1 MSKLDSI
8 KLIDSY
14 IRRLHKTED
23 KWMSLAIAIDLAD
36 EIMKG
41 ILPDNKVW
49 QEKLSHNSQE
59 NAVLPEILPLDI
71 FKTQKQQTWFVAHP
85 VLGSARVAFSH
96 FKDDTCPLESRL
108 YWFSE
113 KESKQ
118 KISISTQFLDNW
130 EDSELTS
137 NNNYKVGIDFFLSND
152 TKKLIMVL
160 SNKQKLRVMEFSEN
174 LSNTQKQILTDK
186 LFNDENTKNINTLEF
201 PQEHIH
207 NLLWNAFQ
215 LKEVNNKF
223 YRGISFHYE
232 ELINGLIV
240 DNKISVNDAKQFSSR
255 LIGRLLFIWFLRK
268 MELIN
273 KNQNYFNTTGID
285 SSNYYEQF
293 LKPLFFQTL
302 NKPIEE
308 RSINIQDDETPYLNG
323 GLFDI
328 KENDFYY
335 QKLKFPKNF
344 FDNLYS
350 HFNEFNF
357 TVDES
362 SVDYE
367 VVAVDPEML
376 GQIFESLLASQN
388 KDKINERKKTGSYYT
403 PRNIVDYMC
412 KESIRKYLY
421 NEINKENHKKGIDD
435 LIDMTDAKFMERKSS
450 SNIDLW
456 GSSTKN
462 VVSKIKKSLDNIK
475 IIDPA
480 VGSGA
485 FPLGMLQI
493 VSKLYERI
501 LPSSTYS
508 SYDIKLKIIENNIYG
523 VDLQPMAVEIAQLRA
538 WLAIIVDDYQDN
550 NKINPLPNLNF
561 KFVSANSLVE
571 LDDRKE
577 IFSEPKL
584 EENLEKFRKKYFN
597 AKTTKSKEVAQNEYS
612 LITSQLE
619 FFDDKRSEQ
628 LKTFDPFNNTTY
640 ASFYNSQ
647 YMFGVSNGFDVV
659 IGNPPYIH
667 FEDMEEEDRVFYK
680 NLKYK
685 TYASK
690 GDIYSLF
697 YEHGINLLK
706 KGGILTYITS
716 NKWMKAGYGKN
727 LRNYLVEN
735 TNPSI
740 LIDLGEGIFE
750 NATVDTNI
758 LITTKED
765 FNQEVRTLKLGKQD
779 IQQAMADESL
789 KMNYKSDEVWT
800 ILNPAELSVKQK
812 IEKLGSPLKEWN
824 IELRYGI
831 KTGLNDAFVITHEER
846 NELIKSDPASE
857 DLIKPLIRGKDIQR
871 YAYNF
876 KQLYLII
883 SYFNSHKILEAEY
896 PAIYEHLC
904 KFETKLKERGQVKK
918 TSSGKVN
925 SNSTYP
931 GQHHWLELDNN
942 PSLEGLE
949 DFNEVRIVWPDI
961 AKLPRFALA
970 EPNVFIN
977 DTSFMFVNAPMELI
991 GFLNSKITEWYLPV
1005 IATDLGTSVRYKK
1018 QFVEKIPVPDYNE
1031 NKQLYDEIKVYLES
1045 EEYHK
1050 IDELLFNF
1058 YGFSGDEKNILLS

>member
-1 MSKLDSI
+1 
-8 KLIDSY
+8 
-14 IRRLHKTED
+14 
-23 KWMSLAIAIDLAD
+23 
-36 EIMKG
+36 
-41 ILPDNKVW
+41 
-49 QEKLSHNSQE
+49 
-59 NAVLPEILPLDI
+59 
-71 FKTQKQQTWFVAHP
+71 
-85 VLGSARVAFSH
+85 
-96 FKDDTCPLESRL
+96 
-108 YWFSE
+108 
-113 KESKQ
+113 
-118 KISISTQFLDNW
+118 
-130 EDSELTS
+130 
-137 NNNYKVGIDFFLSND
+137 
-152 TKKLIMVL
+152 
-160 SNKQKLRVMEFSEN
+160 
-174 LSNTQKQILTDK
+174 
-186 LFNDENTKNINTLEF
+186 
-201 PQEHIH
+201 
-207 NLLWNAFQ
+207 
-215 LKEVNNKF
+215 
-223 YRGISFHYE
+223 
-232 ELINGLIV
+232 
-240 DNKISVNDAKQFSSR
+240 
-255 LIGRLLFIWFLRK
+255 
-268 MELIN
+268 
-273 KNQNYFNTTGID
+273 
-285 SSNYYEQF
+285 
-293 LKPLFFQTL
+293 FQTL

-561 KFVSANSLVE
+561 KFVNANSLVE

-640 ASFYNSQ
+640 A
-647 YMFGVSNGFDVV
+647 
-659 IGNPPYIH
+659 
-667 FEDMEEEDRVFYK
+667 
-680 NLKYK
+680 
-685 TYASK
+685 
-690 GDIYSLF
+690 
-697 YEHGINLLK
+697 
-706 KGGILTYITS
+706 
-716 NKWMKAGYGKN
+716 
-727 LRNYLVEN
+727 
-735 TNPSI
+735 
-740 LIDLGEGIFE
+740 
-750 NATVDTNI
+750 
-758 LITTKED
+758 
-765 FNQEVRTLKLGKQD
+765 
-779 IQQAMADESL
+779 
-789 KMNYKSDEVWT
+789 
-800 ILNPAELSVKQK
+800 
-812 IEKLGSPLKEWN
+812 
-824 IELRYGI
+824 
-831 KTGLNDAFVITHEER
+831 
-846 NELIKSDPASE
+846 
-857 DLIKPLIRGKDIQR
+857 
-871 YAYNF
+871 
-876 KQLYLII
+876 
-883 SYFNSHKILEAEY
+883 
-896 PAIYEHLC
+896 
-904 KFETKLKERGQVKK
+904 
-918 TSSGKVN
+918 
-925 SNSTYP
+925 
-931 GQHHWLELDNN
+931 
-942 PSLEGLE
+942 
-949 DFNEVRIVWPDI
+949 
-961 AKLPRFALA
+961 
-970 EPNVFIN
+970 
-977 DTSFMFVNAPMELI
+977 
-991 GFLNSKITEWYLPV
+991 
-1005 IATDLGTSVRYKK
+1005 
-1018 QFVEKIPVPDYNE
+1018 
-1031 NKQLYDEIKVYLES
+1031 
-1045 EEYHK
+1045 
-1050 IDELLFNF
+1050 
-1058 YGFSGDEKNILLS
+1058 